1 MVGVKVAAGSREE
14 QEGSLMLKV
23 TRLVSERGM
32 QPGYLLTGRVQSGLQ
47 SGSITAR
54 GVCGGSLP
62 TMPGGA
68 LSSSCATSGTRVRVR
83 ARVRVR
89 VRLGVGVGLGLGL
102 GLGLHAVHRRP
113 GETLVGQRA
122 ALCRALG
129 VLRGKA
135 A

>member
-62 TMPGGA
+62 TVPGGA
-68 LSSSCATSGTRVRVR
+68 PSSSCATSGTREGASVSLLHSRLLFLTGPLLWQGNARAR
-83 ARVRVR
+83 ARVWTRTTAR
-89 VRLGVGVGLGLGL
+89 TWAGARL
-102 GLGLHAVHRRP
+102 
-113 GETLVGQRA
+113 Q
-122 ALCRALG
+122 
-129 VLRGKA
+129 
-135 A
+135 

>member
-1 MVGVKVAAGSREE
+1 MVGVKVAAGPREE

-32 QPGYLLTGRVQSGLQ
+32 QPGYLLTGCVQ

-68 LSSSCATSGTRVRVR
+68 LSSPSCATSGRSICGRVR
-83 ARVRVR
+83 ARVRTR
-89 VRLGVGVGLGLGL
+89 VWAAVETRVTGVWHATLRWRKLGSG
-102 GLGLHAVHRRP
+102 
-113 GETLVGQRA
+113 
-122 ALCRALG
+122 
-129 VLRGKA
+129 
-135 A
+135 